1 MSKWYGAIG
10 FAETEETEPGVWRS
24 VVTEKSYFGDVIS
37 NRWNRQV
44 SSNSTNDDI
53 NISNSISIVADPYA
67 VDNCSK
73 MIYVEFMNTKW
84 KISSIDVQ
92 YPRLILSIGGVW
104 NGGSTQADTAD

>member
-84 KISSIDVQ
+84 KISNFIFRRMGKSYGYDIDK
-92 YPRLILSIGGVW
+92 LSKKQ
-104 NGGSTQADTAD
+104 STNFI

>member
-10 FAETEETEPGVWRS
+10 FAETEEIEPGVWRS

-67 VDNCSK
+67 V
-73 MIYVEFMNTKW
+73 
-84 KISSIDVQ
+84 Q